1 MAFRIIIA
9 ARELNLTRENG
20 SSVAIICRPVS
31 GTAGGGG
38 HRVVRRGA
46 AAAEIS
52 GFNMVI
58 GVFRISY

>member
-9 ARELNLTRENG
+9 ARELNITRENG

-31 GTAGGGG
+31 GTAGGG